1 MVEQEHEKMRKAE
14 EKKKNKKPAN
24 ASASK
29 YRFIEHSSSL
39 KKELQKNKS
48 FDQINQQ
55 K

>member
-1 MVEQEHEKMRKAE
+1 MRKAE

-39 KKELQKNKS
+39 KKELQKNKL
-48 FDQINQQ
+48 FEQINQQ